1 MKGKMKAQLFYGPQD
16 IRYEEIDIPVI
27 GEDEVLVKVRSA
39 LTCGSDVKTY
49 MRGHPKMIKK
59 ASVFGHEWSGDIVET
74 GDKVENFKVGDRIV
88 AVNSVPCYK
97 CHYCRIGRYSL
108 CENLVYNNGAYA
120 EYIRVPG
127 DILKTNAFVI
137 PDNIQYREAA
147 ILEPLSCV
155 VHGLEQSNIEAGN
168 TVAINGA
175 GPIGLMFIALARLKG
190 AIVISVDLSEERLR
204 YASDFGADY
213 TINAAGASDQV
224 REVKRLT
231 EGNRGVDIAID
242 ATGIPEVWEMTI
254 LMGRKGALI
263 NLFGGCI
270 PGTSINIDTALI
282 HYSELNIKG
291 VYHHTPEYV
300 REAFGLITSGCIKAA
315 KFITEDMPLEELVK
329 ALELM
334 RKGKGIKYN
343 IRCDAY
349 ESSVLL

>member
-16 IRYEEIDIPVI
+16 VRYEEIDIPAI
-27 GEDEVLVKVRSA
+27 GEGEALVKIRSA

-49 MRGHPKMIKK
+49 MRGHPKMIKN
-59 ASVFGHEWSGDIVET
+59 ASVFGHEWSGDIVEV

-88 AVNSVPCYK
+88 AVNSAPCYK
-97 CHYCRIGRYSL
+97 CHYCRIRRYSI

-120 EYIRVPG
+120 EYIRVPQ
-127 DILKTNAFVI
+127 DILKTNAFLL
-137 PDNIQYREAA
+137 PDNIKYREAA

-155 VHGLEQSNIEAGN
+155 VHGLEQSNIEAGS

-175 GPIGLMFIALARLKG
+175 GPIGLMFVALARLKG
-190 AIVISVDLSEERLR
+190 AIVISVDLSEERLG
-204 YASDFGADY
+204 YASEFGADY
-213 TINAAGASDQV
+213 TVNAARTSDQV
-224 REVKRLT
+224 QEVKRLT
-231 EGNRGVDIAID
+231 EGSRGVDIAID
-242 ATGIPEVWEMTI
+242 ATGIPRVWEMTI

-263 NLFGGCI
+263 NLFGGCM
-270 PGTSINIDTALI
+270 PGTSINIDTGLI

-300 REAFGLITSGCIKAA
+300 REAFELITSGRIEAA
-315 KFITEDMPLEELVK
+315 KFITADMPLEELVK
-329 ALELM
+329 ALDLM

-343 IRCDAY
+343 IRCDTY